1 MLHIILNLKANE
13 VYVFYW
19 YFEKLFQNALLLI
32 REPAWRLSLFIPASI
47 KNAENPTLNGK
58 MNQNVRGIF
67 QFFAPCDD
75 RAVVEAT

>member
-1 MLHIILNLKANE
+1 MRFTFFIGISKN
-13 VYVFYW
+13 YS
-19 YFEKLFQNALLLI
+19 QNALLLI

-67 QFFAPCDD
+67 QFFAPCND